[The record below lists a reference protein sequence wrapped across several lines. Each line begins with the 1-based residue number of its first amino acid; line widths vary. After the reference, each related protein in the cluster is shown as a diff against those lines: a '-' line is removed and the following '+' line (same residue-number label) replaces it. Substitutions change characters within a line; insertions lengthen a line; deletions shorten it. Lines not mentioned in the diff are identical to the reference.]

1 MFADNYDFNP
11 IWNTLIAEKGVA
23 AADSCG
29 RFAVHA
35 GSDFGTGSFAAKA
48 FCVCRCGKVAK
59 SVFRGGNI
67 GYDFIGSG
75 NKNNV
80 FRSENDR
87 CDAGSGA
94 VNVIN
99 FAVFSNCVCACKEKI
114 RKKCFSSCGFNF
126 LCGNNV
132 GIAVIVISVFK
143 KFDDSGFVKS
153 C

>member
-1 MFADNYDFNP
+1 MFSNDYYLDSAGNS
-11 IWNTLIAEKGVA
+11 LITEKGIA
-23 AADSCG
+23 AADPCG

-35 GSDFGTGSFAAKA
+35 GSGFCAGSFAAKA

-59 SVFRGGNI
+59 SVFRSGNI
-67 GYDFIGSG
+67 GYDLVGSG

-80 FRSENDR
+80 FRSEDDR
-87 CDAGSGA
+87 CNAGSGA

-99 FAVFSNCVCACKEKI
+99 FAVFGNCICTCKEKI

-153 C
+153 S